1 MEKEQIIFY
10 LEIMRTSINKI
21 IIIYKMKIFR
31 GQKCHLYTHKKWQKK
46 LLACRAPTPS
56 FGSPSDSKQAM
67 SATKVILFLGT

>member
-31 GQKCHLYTHKKWQKK
+31 GQKCHLYTHKKWQQIC
-46 LLACRAPTPS
+46 LLALSEDQKLGAPTP
-56 FGSPSDSKQAM
+56 
-67 SATKVILFLGT
+67 KVILFLGT